1 MPKVAQDR
9 SFEAHRETV
18 ETSLQAM
25 VNSLQDSLGARLLA
39 YVAGVSDPKAVSLW
53 AKGLRSPRR
62 ESEERIRLTYQVF
75 QLLLVESAHTVRG
88 WFVGLN
94 PQLDDQSPAEAIR
107 EGRLRDVLVAAKS
120 YVAGG

>member
-1 MPKVAQDR
+1 MPKVVQDR

-25 VNSLQDSLGARLLA
+25 VNSLQDSLGVRLLA
-39 YVAGVSDPKAVSLW
+39 YIAGVSDPKAVTLW
-53 AKGLRSPRR
+53 AKGQRSPRR

>member
-1 MPKVAQDR
+1 MPKVVQDR
-9 SFEAHRETV
+9 SFEAHREAV
-18 ETSLQAM
+18 QTSLQAM

-39 YVAGVSDPKAVSLW
+39 YIAGVSDPKAVALW
-53 AKGLRSPRR
+53 ARGERSPRR

-107 EGRLRDVLVAAKS
+107 EGRLRDVLVAAKA